1 MRKPPRAREGLAL
14 ALPRSSSLAQNLC
27 CSPCRE
33 KQFAHSPIQ
42 TFTVT
47 RCTKWRA
54 EQWIFHVSHHLET
67 KHLSV
72 CRAQFCTAFLPPL
85 ENIMYASHL
94 AASLQYPCHRMKL
107 PPLNN
112 VLNTKEHKPSYIRK
126 CGLLQTSSATKPKFF
141 FAINRFDKKTHLLCY
156 LSEGLNCRYS
166 FLSDCA
172 SAHNWK
178 LFIFLCPCFSTIQR
192 SLHLLDSRAHLLKP
206 RSEPRM
212 LAICQSLRQTLWFQ
226 RRKFSQALFLK
237 QISKAGS
244 KPSVLRNY
252 YCHMKDFTKWNRVC
266 LWVSS
271 PLLFYCRYLS
281 ENKMFCPWKIIYS
294 SMCSPTK
301 ISVVSVSYAELGGL
315 MKDIRKK

>member
-33 KQFAHSPIQ
+33 KQFTHSPIQ

-72 CRAQFCTAFLPPL
+72 CRAQFCTAFLPAL

-94 AASLQYPCHRMKL
+94 AASLQYPCHQMKL

-112 VLNTKEHKPSYIRK
+112 VRNTEEHKPSYIRK

-141 FAINRFDKKTHLLCY
+141 FAINRFDKKPIYYVIFRKVWTADTAFSVTVLQHTT
-156 LSEGLNCRYS
+156 ES
-166 FLSDCA
+166 FL
-172 SAHNWK
+172 
-178 LFIFLCPCFSTIQR
+178 FS
-192 SLHLLDSRAHLLKP
+192 LVPA
-206 RSEPRM
+206 
-212 LAICQSLRQTLWFQ
+212 FQ
-226 RRKFSQALFLK
+226 RFKGHCTCSTAEHIFWSPGQSHACWL
-237 QISKAGS
+237 
-244 KPSVLRNY
+244 SVRA
-252 YCHMKDFTKWNRVC
+252 
-266 LWVSS
+266 
-271 PLLFYCRYLS
+271 
-281 ENKMFCPWKIIYS
+281 
-294 SMCSPTK
+294 
-301 ISVVSVSYAELGGL
+301 YAKHCGFR
-315 MKDIRKK
+315 DINSAKHYF